1 MTMPASPNAIHSGR
15 RLGLRAGGGSG
26 RDGGAGMALR
36 RTRGFGWGAASGSG
50 DFGLR
55 GAMGSERWVF
65 GYGSLMWRP
74 GFPFEARSPA
84 TLYGRRRAFC
94 IYSVHHRGTYERPGL
109 VLGLAPG
116 GACRGAAYR
125 VAEADWPETY
135 AYLME
140 REQPTETYI
149 EASRH
154 VRLEDGRRVETLC
167 FLSDT
172 AHPQW
177 AGALSLERQ
186 AELIAGA
193 TGLSGRN
200 VDYLRDL
207 VAHLEELGVHDETM
221 TRLLAMVEAGER
233 AAG

>member
-1 MTMPASPNAIHSGR
+1 MTS
-15 RLGLRAGGGSG
+15 
-26 RDGGAGMALR
+26 GGA
-36 RTRGFGWGAASGSG
+36 
-50 DFGLR
+50 
-55 GAMGSERWVF
+55 SERWVF

-74 GFPFEARSPA
+74 GFAFAERRGA
-84 TLYGRRRAFC
+84 TLHGRRRAFC

-125 VAEADWPETY
+125 VAEADWPEVY

-140 REQPTETYI
+140 REQPTETYL
-149 EASRH
+149 EARRF
-154 VRLEDGRRVETLC
+154 VRLDDGRRVETLV
-167 FLSDT
+167 FLSDV
-172 AHPQW
+172 AHSQW

-193 TGLSGRN
+193 KGLSGPN

-207 VAHLEELGVHDETM
+207 VEHLCEMGVHDAGME
-221 TRLLAMVEAGER
+221 RLLAMVEGSLP
-233 AAG
+233 

>member
-1 MTMPASPNAIHSGR
+1 
-15 RLGLRAGGGSG
+15 
-26 RDGGAGMALR
+26 MA
-36 RTRGFGWGAASGSG
+36 
-50 DFGLR
+50 
-55 GAMGSERWVF
+55 SERWVF

-74 GFPFEARSPA
+74 GFPYQERRAA
-84 TLYGRRRAFC
+84 TLHGRRRSFC
-94 IYSVHHRGTYERPGL
+94 IYSVHHRGTYQRPGL

-125 VAEADWPETY
+125 VAEGEWAEVY
-135 AYLME
+135 AYLLE

-149 EASRH
+149 EARRA
-154 VRLEDGRRVETLC
+154 VRLAGGARGEALV
-167 FLSDT
+167 FLSDVR
-172 AHPQW
+172 HPQW

-207 VAHLEELGVHDETM
+207 VEHLREMRVRDAGME
-221 TRLLAMVEAGER
+221 RLLRLVEHREVLG
-233 AAG
+233 G